1 MTIKQLPPAEKNSI
15 RLGYM
20 QLTDSVPLIVA
31 KEMGLFSEQGLDVEL
46 VREIS
51 WANIRDRLVLGNL
64 DAAQLLSPLPM
75 MTAYG
80 LGGIR
85 ANILTGLVLSLNGN
99 AITVSSKLWGELGQS
114 NKEQADD
121 PAALSRKLNVLIS
134 QQNKKPALT
143 FATVHLFSMHTIL
156 LRMWLQAGGID
167 PDRDVKIIVL
177 PPAQMCDSLARGII
191 DGFCVGEPWN
201 TLAVNQGVGSVASS
215 GYQLWNNVPEKVL
228 GVTESWHRH
237 HPGTHLRLRI
247 ALLKACQYLAQQEH
261 RVEALSFLGKAEYLN
276 MPEHLLAPSLLGEF
290 KYSKNM
296 QAVPF
301 DNFHVFWK
309 FEACFPWRSMAE
321 KMVKLSNFA
330 LAKPIADSD
339 IKSLVQACYRTDLYR
354 DAASYFGIAS
364 SSKDDKPEGTHNEA
378 WLFEPGIMLGPDKIL
393 G

>member
-1 MTIKQLPPAEKNSI
+1 MTIQQLPPAEKTSV
-15 RLGYM
+15 RLGFM
-20 QLTDSVPLIVA
+20 QLTDSVPLIAA
-31 KEMGLFSEQGLDVEL
+31 KELGFFAEQGLEVEL

-51 WANIRDRLVLGNL
+51 WANIRDRLVLGDL

-80 LGGIR
+80 VGGIR

-99 AITVSSKLWGELGQS
+99 AITVSSKLWGELGQE
-114 NKEQADD
+114 KRKQPDE
-121 PAALSRKLNVLIS
+121 PVILSKKLASLILRK
-134 QQNKKPALT
+134 NKKPALT

-156 LRMWLQAGGID
+156 LRMWLQAGGVD

-201 TLAVNQGVGSVASS
+201 TLAVNQGSGSVVSS
-215 GYQLWNNVPEKVL
+215 GYQIWNNVPEKVL

-247 ALLKACQYLAQQEH
+247 ALMKACEHLMQLEH
-261 RVEALSFLGKAEYLN
+261 REQAVKFLGKTEYLN
-276 MPEHLLAPSLLGEF
+276 MPEHLLSPALLGKF

-301 DNFHVFWK
+301 DDFHVFWR

-321 KMVKLSNFA
+321 KMVQLSNFA
-330 LAKPIADSD
+330 LANPISDSD
-339 IKSLVQACYRTDLYR
+339 ITSLVQACYRPDLYR
-354 DAASYFGIAS
+354 DAAGYFGIATS
-364 SSKDDKPEGTHNEA
+364 SRDNKPEGVHTEA
-378 WLFEPGIMLGPDKIL
+378 WLFEPGVTLGPDKML
-393 G
+393 S